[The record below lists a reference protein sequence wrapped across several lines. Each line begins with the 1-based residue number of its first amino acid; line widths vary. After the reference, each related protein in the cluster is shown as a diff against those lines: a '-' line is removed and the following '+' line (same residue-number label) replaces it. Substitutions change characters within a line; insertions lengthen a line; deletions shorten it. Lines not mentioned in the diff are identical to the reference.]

1 MSTEE
6 SRRVAIEWYKCLEE
20 FRVDDLIV
28 LAAPG
33 ATWWVSGLKEISK
46 FTGALP
52 YAERALV
59 IRELF
64 GVGMKSYKFNL
75 LSITAEGDTA
85 VLEGSP
91 SGESKDGRI
100 FTNDLM
106 VKLVVKDGKIQ
117 SVKEYIDLFVLFKF
131 MGVPVPSL

>member
-20 FRVDDLIV
+20 LRVDDLMA

-33 ATWWVSGLKEISK
+33 ATWWVSGLKEVSK
-46 FTGALP
+46 FTGVLP
-52 YAERALV
+52 YADRADV
-59 IRELF
+59 IKELF
-64 GVGMKSYKFNL
+64 GGGMKSFKFNL
-75 LSITAEGDTA
+75 LGVVAEGDTV

-100 FTNDLM
+100 YKNDFM
-106 VKLVVKDGKIQ
+106 VKLVVKDGKIH
-117 SVKEYIDLFVLFKF
+117 SVREYIDLFALFKF
-131 MGVPVPSL
+131 MGVPVPLL